1 MVKLLFFSFQ
11 VNNSKLKNKQFHFEL
26 LTRWVNFYFFHYRVV
41 NVDLANEKNL
51 FKYYSSNVR
60 KPLEIDITPLLR
72 FLRTPYDSMSWGCQ
86 GMLKSR
92 SGIDVVSIRW
102 ESLRS
107 LFRGYILL
115 GARDIQVQ
123 SFNYLT
129 SSYLQWCA
137 WSQHHPF

>member
-1 MVKLLFFSFQ
+1 MKKSFQ
-11 VNNSKLKNKQFHFEL
+11 I
-26 LTRWVNFYFFHYRVV
+26 
-41 NVDLANEKNL
+41 
-51 FKYYSSNVR
+51 YSSNVC

-92 SGIDVVSIRW
+92 SGIDVVSKRW

-129 SSYLQWCA
+129 SSYLQ
-137 WSQHHPF
+137 